1 MVAQDNS
8 LAGEIVPRLV
18 AVGSL
23 VDCKDWPQVAVAVE
37 VADRKDCLGPLL
49 PIKAQ
54 AVTEV
59 NSDILITRM
68 QGDAKEEVRSK
79 LNIEDVIGEYVQLKR
94 AGRNFKGLSP
104 FSGEKTPSFFVSP
117 DKNIWHD
124 FSSNKGGDV
133 FSFVMEAE
141 GLDFRQAL
149 EHLARK
155 AGVDLSLYEDKG
167 SQQLAA
173 RKKKLF
179 KANELAAK
187 YYQQSMLKNKT
198 AIEYIFKKRG
208 LNKQVVQDFRIG
220 YAPDSGSALVNTLGK
235 RDFTKKELADAG
247 LTNRYGGDMFRGRMT
262 VPLMDAAG
270 QVIGF
275 TGRILQDIPNAPK
288 YLNTPATLLYDKSRH
303 IFGLSQAKEAI
314 RTKGYVVAVE
324 GNLDVV
330 SSHQAGV
337 KQTVATAGTAMTE
350 HHLRALKRLT
360 TDVRLAYDGDKAGIA
375 ATERAIGLASPL
387 GIDLTIISLPD
398 GAKDPDELIKQDKNA
413 WQRAI
418 DEAVPAVDWILN
430 QYEQRVD
437 IATATGKRT
446 FTTVALN
453 IIKALD
459 DPVER
464 DHYEQKVAKIIGSS
478 LSAIQQKIA
487 KNPVEKV
494 ELKQVKA
501 VASEAMPD
509 YAHQDDALAIAVIDG
524 PSQELFRQFDLSILA
539 GEARQSLAGYLAST
553 PGKSLAETP
562 PSLQKHDDYVKMVLL
577 RAEARYADM
586 SEHDRF
592 HETARLIRQIENEY
606 KKQKRDNLT
615 NELREAES
623 AHDDVRANELRQ
635 QLNVLIKEIA
645 RGR

>member
-1 MVAQDNS
+1 
-8 LAGEIVPRLV
+8 
-18 AVGSL
+18 
-23 VDCKDWPQVAVAVE
+23 
-37 VADRKDCLGPLL
+37 
-49 PIKAQ
+49 
-54 AVTEV
+54 
-59 NSDILITRM
+59 M

-104 FSGEKTPSFFVSP
+104 FSGEKSPSFFVSP
-117 DKNIWHD
+117 EKNIWHD

-155 AGVDLSLYEDKG
+155 AGVDLSLYEDKN

-179 KANELAAK
+179 KANELATK
-187 YYQQSMLKNKT
+187 YYQQSMLKNKA
-198 AIEYIFKKRG
+198 AIDYIFKKRG
-208 LNKQVVQDFRIG
+208 LSKQVVQDFRIG
-220 YAPDSGSALVNTLGK
+220 YAPDTGNALVNTLIK
-235 RDFTKKELADAG
+235 RDFSKKELTDAG

-324 GNLDVV
+324 GNLDVI

-375 ATERAIGLASPL
+375 ATERAIGLASPM

-398 GAKDPDELIKQDKNA
+398 GAKDPDELIKQDKTA

-430 QYEQRVD
+430 QYQQRVD
-437 IATATGKRT
+437 VSSATGKRT
-446 FTTVALN
+446 FTTAALN
-453 IIKALD
+453 VIKALD

-464 DHYEQKVAKIIGSS
+464 DHYEQKVAQIIGSS
-478 LSAIQQKIA
+478 LSAIQQKA
-487 KNPVEKV
+487 SDSPASRP

-501 VASEAMPD
+501 VTSEAKPD
-509 YAHQDDALAIAVIDG
+509 YSHQDDALAVAAIDG
-524 PSQELFRQFDLSILA
+524 PSQELFRQLDLDILV
-539 GEARQSLAGYLAST
+539 GEDRQALARYLAKNA
-553 PGKSLAETP
+553 GKPLDQTP
-562 PSLQKHDDYVKMVLL
+562 PDLQKHDDYVKMVLL

-586 SEHDRF
+586 SEQDRF
-592 HETARLIRQIENEY
+592 YETARLIRQIENEY

-615 NELREAES
+615 KELREAES
-623 AHDDVRANELRQ
+623 AHDDLRADEIRQ